1 MIEHICNCTL
11 YFVIVL
17 VVNVLDLSFSLLI
30 LLQAFVKKHG
40 KKYIDK
46 NEYKR
51 RYKVFRQNMKKVQFL
66 RETEKGTGEYG
77 VTEFSDLTEEEYRK
91 NKLGLKQVKM
101 GHCLDSVLVKHLPD
115 LESSLHHGLEKGK
128 SESCH
133 NSPIFD
139 EYQTQFA

>member
-1 MIEHICNCTL
+1 M
-11 YFVIVL
+11 
-17 VVNVLDLSFSLLI
+17 
-30 LLQAFVKKHG
+30 KKHG
-40 KKYIDK
+40 KKYVDK

-101 GHCLDSVLVKHLPD
+101 GHCLDSVHVLVKHLPD
-115 LESSLHHGLEKGK
+115 LGTSLHKGL
-128 SESCH
+128 
-133 NSPIFD
+133 
-139 EYQTQFA
+139 YT